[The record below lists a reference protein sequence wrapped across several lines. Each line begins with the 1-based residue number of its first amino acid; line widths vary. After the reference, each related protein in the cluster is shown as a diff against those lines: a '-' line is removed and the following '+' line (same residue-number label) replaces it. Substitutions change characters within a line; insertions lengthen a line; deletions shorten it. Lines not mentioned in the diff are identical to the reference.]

1 MTIAI
6 IGAMEQEIALL
17 AEKIENR
24 TELTVANTKLFQG
37 TFEGLDIVLVKSG
50 IGKVN
55 AAMATTILHE
65 RFQPELI
72 LNIGSAGGLITDLA
86 IGDIVISD
94 ETIHHD
100 IDSTAINDCVLGELP
115 GMPARYPSDSRLVK
129 LMSEIVPQIGL
140 NYRIGLIGT
149 GDAFIAD
156 KARTEFIKTSFPGIL
171 AVEMEAAA
179 IAQVCYQYDTPFVV
193 LRALSDIPEQEMPM
207 TFVEYLEFAAKN
219 STKMVIAALKALK
232 ETPLNT
238 L

>member
-17 AEKIENR
+17 AKKIENR

-100 IDSTAINDCVLGELP
+100 I
-115 GMPARYPSDSRLVK
+115 
-129 LMSEIVPQIGL
+129 
-140 NYRIGLIGT
+140 
-149 GDAFIAD
+149 
-156 KARTEFIKTSFPGIL
+156 
-171 AVEMEAAA
+171 
-179 IAQVCYQYDTPFVV
+179 
-193 LRALSDIPEQEMPM
+193 
-207 TFVEYLEFAAKN
+207 
-219 STKMVIAALKALK
+219 
-232 ETPLNT
+232 
-238 L
+238 